1 MAERFAEEIEPYRG
15 ELLAH
20 CYRMTGALSDA
31 EDALQKALVRAWRSF
46 DSFEGRA
53 SLRTWLYKIATNA
66 CLDLLASRKART
78 MPELVENLG
87 EDEKKDTAW
96 LGPFPQPDPARGS

>member
-1 MAERFAEEIEPYRG
+1 MAFAEEIEPYRG

-31 EDALQKALVRAWRSF
+31 EDALQNALVRAWKSF

-53 SLRTWLYKIATNA
+53 SLRTWLYRIATNA
-66 CLDLLASRKART
+66 CLDLLASRKQRT
-78 MPELVENLG
+78 MPERVED
-87 EDEKKDTAW
+87 DEQQKNAPSW
-96 LGPFPQPDPARGS
+96 LEPFPQPDAAYEN